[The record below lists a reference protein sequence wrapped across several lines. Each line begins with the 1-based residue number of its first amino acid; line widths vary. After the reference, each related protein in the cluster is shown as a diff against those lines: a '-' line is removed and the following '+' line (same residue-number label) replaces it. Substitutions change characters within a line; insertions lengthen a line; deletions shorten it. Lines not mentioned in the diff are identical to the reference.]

1 MPVLECEGFGVHAY
15 DVGTE
20 REVNT
25 HKKTG
30 TSCEVPAC
38 GKCYKSRLRGQ
49 SFLVEVIRGISV
61 DSDNDEAE
69 HHEEE

>member
-15 DVGTE
+15 DVDTE
-20 REVNT
+20 REANT

-30 TSCEVPAC
+30 TSCEVPVC

-49 SFLVEVIRGISV
+49 SFLVEVI
-61 DSDNDEAE
+61 
-69 HHEEE
+69 